1 MNIRAMI
8 FDLDRTLLRSD
19 RTISAYTR
27 SILERCRAKGIY
39 SIIATARPPRA
50 IGVYEEMIR
59 PDAAVT
65 MNGASLRMNG
75 RERRSVSMDAQSARR
90 LIAQID
96 QKLPGRPWSLEAE
109 SGLYA
114 NFDTSTRWEGPPAP
128 IVSVDTVPNER
139 VYKVL
144 AELKEAGDA
153 DILRSLLPK
162 DTYLEIAEG
171 TLGMV
176 IHQEATKMQGV
187 LTALQELGVKR
198 EEAAAFG
205 DDLAD
210 IGMIKSCG
218 CGVAVQNALV
228 AVKAAADFIAESNDD
243 DGVAKWLEAH
253 VLRAPSP

>member
-1 MNIRAMI
+1 MNIRALV

-19 RTISAYTR
+19 RTISAYTE
-27 SILERCRAKGIY
+27 SILDRCRAMGIY

-75 RERRSVSMDAQSARR
+75 RERRSVSMDAESAQE
-90 LIAQID
+90 LIEEID
-96 QKLPGRPWSLEAE
+96 RKLPGRPWALEAE

-114 NFDTSTRWEGPPAP
+114 NFDTSTRWDGPPAP
-128 IVSVDTVPNER
+128 IVGVNTVPDER

-144 AELKEAGDA
+144 AELKQAGDA

-176 IHQEATKMQGV
+176 IHQEATKMRGV
-187 LTALQELGVKR
+187 LAALGELGVKP

-210 IGMIKSCG
+210 IEMIRACG
-218 CGVAVQNALV
+218 CGVAVKNALSE
-228 AVKAAADFIAESNDD
+228 VKDAADFITASNDE
-243 DGVAKWLEAH
+243 DGVAQWLEAH
-253 VLRAPSP
+253 VLG